1 MWSVENI
8 GLLAKECISLV
19 VNILDDLRSCT
30 TVFNPKGITDL
41 VNAAVYVALIISTT
55 RWDWHPSRLLL
66 NDLNVSSRCHNKVF
80 GTLALVKRD
89 PPCRTYRSIFWRM
102 QSRKLLE
109 LQLVEWVWHGS
120 YISRVNIHTLIDI
133 GFDCR
138 STSFYTLSH
147 DVTDLLAIGTWCLSL
162 VLYQLHRTCCDG
174 A

>member
-19 VNILDDLRSCT
+19 VNILNDLRSCT

-80 GTLALVKRD
+80 GTLALVEGD

-109 LQLVEWVWHGS
+109 LQLVEWVRHGS
-120 YISRVNIHTLIDI
+120 YISWVNIHTLIDI
-133 GFDCR
+133 GFDYR

-162 VLYQLHRTCCDG
+162 VLYKLYRACCDG